1 MFGLPEHYESLELDS
16 NASPEEIERA
26 YQKRVAELRASRM
39 EDAPEDLAEVESAHT
54 VLSDPAQRAA
64 YDASVRKAEEEEDKK
79 NAEMDAYLQQTTHRH
94 RWSAKGSSGLLDV
107 FDAIWAVL
115 KFFK

>member
-1 MFGLPEHYESLELDS
+1 VFGLPEHYESLEIDS
-16 NASPEEIERA
+16 KASPEEIERA

-39 EDAPEDLAEVESAHT
+39 EEAPEDLAEVEAAHA

-64 YDASVRKAEEEEDKK
+64 FDESVRRAEEEEDKK
-79 NAEMDAYLQQTTHRH
+79 NVELDAFLQQAAHRR
-94 RWSAKGSSGLLDV
+94 RWSAKGSSGLFDV
-107 FDAIWAVL
+107 FDAIWAAL